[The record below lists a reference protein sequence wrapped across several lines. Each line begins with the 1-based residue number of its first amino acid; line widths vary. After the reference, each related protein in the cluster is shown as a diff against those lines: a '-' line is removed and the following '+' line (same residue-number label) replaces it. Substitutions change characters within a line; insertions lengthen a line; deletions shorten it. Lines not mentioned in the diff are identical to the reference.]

1 MMHLAGY
8 FAIAVPIVA
17 GLAYVALWLYTEIH
31 LFIIYRLRFYGYDV
45 DGLAAD

>member
-17 GLAYVALWLYTEIH
+17 GLIGGIVKLWEKWN
-31 LFIIYRLRFYGYDV
+31 R
-45 DGLAAD
+45 